1 MRAKSSMM
9 HRRIASA
16 VLTGVVVSMA
26 LPMSAMAGKPHLRNG
41 WMVGGGVGLGPASFT
56 LADGSAS
63 STETGGA
70 LHLRLGRAV
79 NRNVTI
85 SIEIESWLRTE
96 TNDFGDEVTFTFLN
110 FATAATYYP
119 SETSGLYFRGGL
131 GVANADVDVALGNAR
146 VPLGN
151 APVSLSEDGLG
162 LLISGGYE
170 FRLTRTFALGVGVGY
185 DFLLID
191 GEAFDSARF
200 GFGVVEANWYW
211 GTSKTTPF

>member
-9 HRRIASA
+9 RRRIASA

-26 LPMSAMAGKPHLRNG
+26 LPMTAMAGKPHLRNRWVAG
-41 WMVGGGVGLGPASFT
+41 ASVGSGPVSFT
-56 LADGSAS
+56 QADGFDS
-63 STETGGA
+63 STETGGVF
-70 LHLRLGRAV
+70 HLRLGRAV

-85 SIEIESWLRTE
+85 SIEIESWVRTE
-96 TNDFGDEVTFTFLN
+96 TNEFGDKVSFS
-110 FATAATYYP
+110 FANLAAAATYYP
-119 SETSGLYFRGGL
+119 SETSVLYFRGGL

-170 FRLTRTFALGVGVGY
+170 FRLTRTFALGVGAGY
-185 DFLLID
+185 DFLFID
-191 GEAFDSARF
+191 GEVFDSAQF
-200 GFGVVEANWYW
+200 GFVVVEANWYW